1 MAHFYLKKPRKD
13 GTSSILLAV
22 TVKSVRLLYNTEI
35 TCRKS
40 EWDAKNQ
47 KVKTKARAS
56 EINPKLLQLALL
68 AKRYEDELPLD
79 EQPQQ
84 GRFTLFMDVS
94 LGRRKEAKQTFFG
107 FLDDFCATSGQ
118 RINKNTGAF
127 ITANSANRFR
137 NTVNILR
144 KFEAYR
150 RAEDRCFQLSFDSF
164 TPPTIESLKLYMT
177 KMLEFSPSTIGK
189 HFKNIRLMLKSAEQK
204 SLKTNADFTL
214 FHIREEKTENIIL
227 TEDEIGRIH
236 DLDLSDDLRLENC
249 KNMFLIQLHTGLR
262 FSDVCMLNSDN
273 VNLDSG
279 TISIHMQKTSEALTV
294 PIHPRIRD
302 IFEKQQ
308 FCHPISNAK
317 YNQYLKEI
325 GRLAGI
331 DTVVEIKRVKAG
343 RRMLLR
349 EPKWNFITSH
359 TARRT
364 FCSLLFQK
372 GVDSQLIR
380 AFSGHKTETAFQ
392 RYICLTV
399 EQKSEMLKR
408 MW

>member
-35 TCRKS
+35 TCRKG
-40 EWDAKNQ
+40 EWDSRNQ
-47 KVKTKARAS
+47 KVKSKARAS
-56 EINPKLLQLALL
+56 EVNPKLLQLSLL

-107 FLDDFCATSGQ
+107 FLDDFCATSSQ

-127 ITANSANRFR
+127 ITTNSANRFR

-204 SLKTNADFTL
+204 SLKTNADFSL

-236 DLDLSDDLRLENC
+236 DLDLTGDLRLENC

-262 FSDVCMLNSDN
+262 FSDVCMLNDSN
-273 VNLDSG
+273 VNLADG

-294 PIHPRIRD
+294 PIHPRILH
-302 IFEKQQ
+302 IFERQQ

-317 YNQYLKEI
+317 YNEYLKEI

-343 RRMLLR
+343 RRMMLR

-380 AFSGHKTETAFQ
+380 TFSGHKTETAFQ

>member
-22 TVKSVRLLYNTEI
+22 TVKSVRLLYNTVI

-40 EWDAKNQ
+40 EWDSRNQ
-47 KVKTKARAS
+47 KVKAKARAS
-56 EINPKLLQLALL
+56 EVNPKLLQLSLL

-107 FLDDFCATSGQ
+107 FLDDFCATSSQ

-127 ITANSANRFR
+127 ITPNSANRFR

-204 SLKTNADFTL
+204 SLKTNADFSL

-227 TEDEIGRIH
+227 TEEEIGRIH
-236 DLDLSDDLRLENC
+236 DLDLTGDLRLENC
-249 KNMFLIQLHTGLR
+249 KNMFLIQLHTGMR
-262 FSDVCMLNSDN
+262 FSDVCMLNNSN
-273 VNLDSG
+273 VNLGNG
-279 TISIHMQKTSEALTV
+279 TISIHMQKTSEALTI
-294 PIHPRIRD
+294 PIHPRIRN
-302 IFEKQQ
+302 IFEQQQ

-325 GRLAGI
+325 GKLAGI

-380 AFSGHKTETAFQ
+380 TFSGHKTETAFQ